1 MRRFTYTYKEGDE
14 EITSEFSYTPFE
26 EFEEDK
32 KLLPAF
38 VEYKESGYIDIGAAF
53 DIETTNFYSK
63 KYKKPLATMWHWQ
76 FGIDEMTITGR
87 TWSQWLELIEYLN
100 ERATLSGKTL
110 LVWIQNASFEF
121 QFIKGLLSWKRKEDG
136 SFDIFAKSDRDI
148 IYFKYGNIEFRDSL
162 VLTQMPLKKFK
173 KNFNTKVGK
182 LSGDLDYKLKRTWKT
197 KTIKNSEMAYNINDV
212 QVLTSFFHS
221 YIKPFFLDQGF
232 KIPLTA
238 TGIVRE
244 EMKRNFKECD
254 PAFKKKYRKKIR
266 YAMPTRELYNEIRQ
280 YGFRGGLTHANTS
293 ACNDLMEETLHSLD
307 LKSAHPSHELQDK
320 MPMRYV
326 RKNKKYWDIFVREI
340 LADYENQGFFG
351 CFRFHNIRASGWHC
365 LESKNKLVN
374 YSDDCIFENGRLA
387 SGSWI
392 EVCLMELDFLN
403 YIDMY
408 EFDVDKTEC
417 LYIYTCEKEY
427 LPDFMRKTI
436 CHYFYIKENMPKDSM
451 EYAVAK
457 RKLNSTFGFCATGL
471 VEAELQY
478 NPATKQFEPSNELKT
493 YESLTNNLLLLPQW
507 GMAIAAGSRRDIV
520 RALKATGCDSIY
532 YDTDSDKVRH
542 YEQYKD
548 WFDKFNNEKIAKNE
562 AMDIYGYD
570 INIFRRL
577 GTFEHEYETDPNGF
591 MVLGAKRY
599 ICKHGGEVSVTIA
612 GMRKGSLE
620 AYCEKNNLNIFEQFR
635 ASLPEGYKKKTLKVL
650 ELSKEDSGKTTTVY
664 TDETIEDTLVDYE
677 GVEAEIHEESC
688 VAIIDIPFKLNVER
702 EFLEWIISR
711 KNERDNQIYK
721 GIL

>member
-1 MRRFTYTYKEGDE
+1 MRRFTYKDE
-14 EITSEFSYTPFE
+14 EYTYTPFS
-26 EFEEDK
+26 EFKESE
-32 KLLPAF
+32 LPAF
-38 VEYKESGYIDIGAAF
+38 IGYKDSEYLDIGAAF
-53 DIETTNFYSK
+53 DIETTNFYSS

-87 TWSQWLELIEYLN
+87 TWSGFTEFIYILN
-100 ERATLSGKTL
+100 EKVEASKKTL

-136 SFDIFAKSDRDI
+136 TFDIFAKSDRNI

-182 LSGDLDYKLKRTWKT
+182 LLGDLDYKLKRTWKT
-197 KTIKNSEMAYNINDV
+197 KTITDSEMAYNINDV

-244 EMKRNFKECD
+244 EMKRNFNKCD
-254 PAFKKKYRKKIR
+254 STFKKKYRKKIR

-293 ACNDLMEETLHSLD
+293 ACNDLSEEILHSLD

-326 RKNKKYWDIFVREI
+326 RKNKKYWDKFVREI

-408 EFDVDKTEC
+408 EFDVDETEC

-427 LPDFMRKTI
+427 LPDFMRETI

-478 NPATKQFEPSNELKT
+478 NPETKQFESSNEIKT

-520 RALKATGCDSIY
+520 RALKVTGCDSIY

-542 YEQYKD
+542 YELYKD

-562 AMDIYGYD
+562 AMNTYGYD

-577 GTFEHEYETDPNGF
+577 GTFEHEYTTDPNGF

-599 ICKHGGEVSVTIA
+599 ICKHDGEISVTIA

-620 AYCEKNNLNIFEQFR
+620 AYCKKNNLDIFEQFR

-650 ELSKEDSGKTTTVY
+650 ELSKEDSGKTTTSY
-664 TDETIEDTLVDYE
+664 TDETIDDTLVDYE
-677 GVEAEIHEESC
+677 GLEAEIHEESC

-711 KNERDNQIYK
+711 RNERDNQIYK